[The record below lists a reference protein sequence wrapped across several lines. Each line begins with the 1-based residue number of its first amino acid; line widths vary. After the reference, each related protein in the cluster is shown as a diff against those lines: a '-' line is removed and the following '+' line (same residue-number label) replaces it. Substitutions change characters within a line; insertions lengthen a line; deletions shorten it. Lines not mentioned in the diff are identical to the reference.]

1 MRSAIN
7 ARKNIY
13 PFIAKNQTQLFGN
26 NFFGDAHDDAVTDDY
41 C

>member
-26 NFFGDAHDDAVTDDY
+26 NFFGDAHDAVTDDY